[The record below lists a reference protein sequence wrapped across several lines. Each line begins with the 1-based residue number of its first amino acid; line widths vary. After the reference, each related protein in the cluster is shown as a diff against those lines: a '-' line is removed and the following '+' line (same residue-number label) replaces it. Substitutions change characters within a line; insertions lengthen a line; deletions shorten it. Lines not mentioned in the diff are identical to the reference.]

1 MRAAREPRVLI
12 LARRFEAWCGTLETR
27 LARWPGHWDQLER
40 ATGSLISNVGEGLDS
55 ETLPQKRRYFSYAL
69 ASAGEASMLVRGYR
83 SAGILEAEEADEG
96 LRLLKD
102 IRWDLMRLVD
112 WTKR

>member
-1 MRAAREPRVLI
+1 M
-12 LARRFEAWCGTLETR
+12 LAGRFEAWCGRLESR

-40 ATGSLISNVGEGLDS
+40 ATGSVVSNAGEAFDS
-55 ETLPQKRRYFSYAL
+55 ETRPQKRRYFGYAL
-69 ASAGEASMLVRGYR
+69 ASAGEARELVKGYR
-83 SAGILEAEEADEG
+83 SAEVLTAEEAEEG

-102 IRWDLMRLVD
+102 IRWDLMRLID